1 MGLAET
7 GGRDPTR
14 SGQLKVLVIGKG
26 GREHALCWKLKQS
39 PRVRAVYCAPGNAGT
54 GQEGQNVPIEP
65 GDFRGLAQFAR
76 REGVGLTVVGPE
88 EPLVHGLVDHFQR
101 EGLRVFG
108 PRKDA
113 AELEGS
119 KVFAKDLMRQA
130 GIPTADYRVFRS
142 APDAEHYVLSREVS
156 LVVRSKGRSTLRHT
170 LMCRTAAETLEA
182 VDRIMDPREM
192 LAPGVQV
199 EIEERGQRRVFNT
212 AAEARDHVLG
222 RPLGMVLKADGL
234 AAGKGVYVCDN
245 LRQALAA
252 IDELM
257 VRRLYGKAGDRLI
270 LEERLDGQEAS
281 ILALTDGRTII
292 PLEPSQDH
300 KRAYDHDE
308 GPNTGGMGAYSP
320 TPIIT
325 PALMEQVE
333 REILVPIVHAL
344 KRARR
349 AFRGVLYAGL
359 MLTNQGPKVLE
370 FNVRFGDPECQAVLM
385 RLKSDLLEAL
395 EAVVDERLDRI
406 SLEWD
411 PRPAVTVVMASEG
424 YPGHYER
431 GRVINNLEQAE
442 RMADV
447 KVFHAGTALRSDPA
461 TGRDGRI
468 VTDGGRVLAVTA
480 LGTDLADAQ
489 ARAYDAARAIRFAGA
504 WYRRDIADRAIK
516 AAR

>member
-1 MGLAET
+1 M
-7 GGRDPTR
+7 
-14 SGQLKVLVIGKG
+14 LVVGKG

-39 PRVRAVYCAPGNAGT
+39 PKVSAVYCAPGNAGT
-54 GQEGQNVPIEP
+54 AQEGQNVAIEP
-65 GDFRGLAQFAR
+65 GDFRALTQFAH
-76 REGVGLTVVGPE
+76 REGIGLTVIGPE
-88 EPLVHGLVDHFQR
+88 EPLVNGIVDFFQR

-119 KVFAKDLMRQA
+119 KVFAKELMRQA
-130 GIPTADYRVFRS
+130 GIPTADYRLFRS
-142 APDAEHYVLSREVS
+142 APDAEHYILSREVS
-156 LVVRSKGRSTLRHT
+156 LILRSRGRSTLRHT
-170 LMCRTAAETLEA
+170 LMCRTAVETLEA
-182 VDRIMDPREM
+182 IDRIMDPREM

-199 EIEERGQRRVFNT
+199 EIEERGQKRVFDT

-245 LRQALAA
+245 LRQALDA
-252 IDELM
+252 IEQVM
-257 VRRLYGKAGDRLI
+257 VRRIYGKAGDRLI

-292 PLEPSQDH
+292 PLETSQDH
-300 KRAYDHDE
+300 KRAFDHDE

-320 TPIIT
+320 APVIT
-325 PALMEQVE
+325 PDLMDQIE
-333 REILVPIVHAL
+333 REILVPAVHAM

-385 RLKSDLLEAL
+385 RLKSDLFEAL
-395 EAVVDERLDRI
+395 DAVADERLDQVC
-406 SLEWD
+406 LEWD
-411 PRPAVTVVMASEG
+411 PRPAITVVMASEG

-431 GRVINNLEQAE
+431 GRVINNLEQAAQ
-442 RMADV
+442 MDDV
-447 KVFHAGTALRSDPA
+447 KVFHAGTLLRADPVA
-461 TGRDGRI
+461 GRDSRV
-468 VTDGGRVLAVTA
+468 VTDGGRVLGVTA
-480 LGTDLADAQ
+480 LGSTLADAQ
-489 ARAYDAARAIRFAGA
+489 DRAYEAVRAIRFNGA
-504 WYRRDIADRAIK
+504 MYRRDIASRALNT
-516 AAR
+516 AQ